1 MAYSYAVAANKPTA
15 VTHSVVGNFTS
26 PTDLNLILC
35 KGTRFE
41 VFLVVDDA
49 LRPLLDVGINGRIST
64 ISVLRFHGESQ
75 DSLFITTD
83 RIKFCVLVYDSLTG
97 EIKTRANGDA
107 VDKVGNLAG
116 IGQIGLVDPECR
128 MLGMHI
134 YDGFFKVIPIDER
147 GQLQEAYNLRIEEL
161 LVIDIK
167 FLYGAQEPT
176 IVVLYQDTKST
187 RHIKTYQISLANA
200 DVKEGPW
207 SLPNIEKSAEMI
219 ITLPLPF
226 AGIIV
231 IGEQSIIYH
240 NGTTFSSLAIKP
252 TIFKSYGLIDS
263 TGERILLGDHLGR
276 LFVLVLEN
284 DKKRITAIKLEPVG
298 ETSCASTVSYLH
310 SGLVYIGSLYG
321 DSQLIKL
328 TSERDPDTGNY
339 LDILDTHSN
348 LGPIIDFCV
357 VDLERQGQCQ
367 IVTCS
372 GAFKDGSLR
381 VVRNG
386 IGIHEHAIQPCS
398 GIKGIWSLNPPTNS
412 SAEKYLIMSFVGETR
427 ALSMQG
433 EELDEVEIG
442 GFNMDQ
448 QTIFC
453 TNLGDNKYIQITNK
467 EVYLID
473 AKTEKLIHSW
483 KPSNSNEAI
492 SVAASNLFQILL
504 AVAGYTLVLL
514 EVVDDKLVFSGSK
527 QLPHEISCLNINPVG
542 NAQRAQLCAVGL
554 WTEISVKILALPK
567 FDEVRTVE
575 IGGDVIPRSVSL
587 TTFDDITY
595 LMIAMGD
602 GYLINYIYDLKSG
615 ELTNKK
621 KVHVGTQPVT
631 LCSFRS
637 KGQENIFACSD
648 RPTVVYHSNNK
659 KLLYSNVNLREV
671 SYMCDF
677 NCTSFPD
684 SLALATE
691 DSLTIGTVDDIQ
703 KLHIRTV
710 PLGETPRRIC
720 HSPLLKAFCVL
731 TVNTHFEKGEEVETN
746 MIKLV
751 NDQTF
756 EILDS
761 FVLPQTESVCSVIT
775 MTFLQ
780 SNEIDVDN
788 SKAYF
793 VVGTAFVLPTEA
805 EPSKGRILVFSVF
818 DNKLYLAAE
827 KPVAG
832 SVYSLNDFNGKLLAG
847 INSKVQLFSWKD
859 TEDGAHELSFE
870 SEHATFIIA
879 LHVAT
884 KGDYIIVGDLMKSI
898 TLLLYSPIDGV
909 IKEVARDYHTNW
921 MTACEMFDT
930 ENFIGAENSYNFFTL
945 KKNNEA
951 ILQEDRQRLELT
963 GEYHF
968 GEFVNRFRAG
978 SLVMKPL
985 EGEGLNVS
993 TLVCCCVSGVIGL
1006 VGQISEEQYNF
1017 LNQVQEALNKVIKGV
1032 GGFSHQE
1039 WRSFTNDRRG
1049 SVPSHGFI
1057 DGNLIET
1064 FLDLPAEQQRIV
1076 ANSID
1081 VSLED
1086 LTRNIESISRA
1097 IH

>member
-284 DKKRITAIKLEPVG
+284 DKKRITAIRLEPVG

-328 TSERDPDTGNY
+328 TSEKDPDTGNY

-381 VVRNG
+381 
-386 IGIHEHAIQPCS
+386 S
-398 GIKGIWSLNPPTNS
+398 
-412 SAEKYLIMSFVGETR
+412 
-427 ALSMQG
+427 
-433 EELDEVEIG
+433 
-442 GFNMDQ
+442 
-448 QTIFC
+448 
-453 TNLGDNKYIQITNK
+453 
-467 EVYLID
+467 
-473 AKTEKLIHSW
+473 
-483 KPSNSNEAI
+483 
-492 SVAASNLFQILL
+492 
-504 AVAGYTLVLL
+504 
-514 EVVDDKLVFSGSK
+514 
-527 QLPHEISCLNINPVG
+527 
-542 NAQRAQLCAVGL
+542 
-554 WTEISVKILALPK
+554 
-567 FDEVRTVE
+567 
-575 IGGDVIPRSVSL
+575 
-587 TTFDDITY
+587 
-595 LMIAMGD
+595 
-602 GYLINYIYDLKSG
+602 
-615 ELTNKK
+615 
-621 KVHVGTQPVT
+621 
-631 LCSFRS
+631 
-637 KGQENIFACSD
+637 
-648 RPTVVYHSNNK
+648 
-659 KLLYSNVNLREV
+659 
-671 SYMCDF
+671 
-677 NCTSFPD
+677 
-684 SLALATE
+684 
-691 DSLTIGTVDDIQ
+691 
-703 KLHIRTV
+703 
-710 PLGETPRRIC
+710 
-720 HSPLLKAFCVL
+720 
-731 TVNTHFEKGEEVETN
+731 
-746 MIKLV
+746 
-751 NDQTF
+751 
-756 EILDS
+756 
-761 FVLPQTESVCSVIT
+761 
-775 MTFLQ
+775 
-780 SNEIDVDN
+780 
-788 SKAYF
+788 
-793 VVGTAFVLPTEA
+793 
-805 EPSKGRILVFSVF
+805 
-818 DNKLYLAAE
+818 
-827 KPVAG
+827 
-832 SVYSLNDFNGKLLAG
+832 
-847 INSKVQLFSWKD
+847 
-859 TEDGAHELSFE
+859 
-870 SEHATFIIA
+870 
-879 LHVAT
+879 
-884 KGDYIIVGDLMKSI
+884 
-898 TLLLYSPIDGV
+898 
-909 IKEVARDYHTNW
+909 
-921 MTACEMFDT
+921 
-930 ENFIGAENSYNFFTL
+930 
-945 KKNNEA
+945 
-951 ILQEDRQRLELT
+951 
-963 GEYHF
+963 
-968 GEFVNRFRAG
+968 
-978 SLVMKPL
+978 
-985 EGEGLNVS
+985 
-993 TLVCCCVSGVIGL
+993 
-1006 VGQISEEQYNF
+1006 
-1017 LNQVQEALNKVIKGV
+1017 
-1032 GGFSHQE
+1032 
-1039 WRSFTNDRRG
+1039 
-1049 SVPSHGFI
+1049 
-1057 DGNLIET
+1057 
-1064 FLDLPAEQQRIV
+1064 
-1076 ANSID
+1076 
-1081 VSLED
+1081 
-1086 LTRNIESISRA
+1086 
-1097 IH
+1097 